1 MHYVES
7 PARSRTPAA
16 KRDERLT
23 RSRGI
28 GLTWNPLIHWPRS
41 DVLDYIRSR
50 GDILHAA
57 YRIYGSSRVSCA
69 FCVLA
74 SQADLLAATR
84 CDDNAAI
91 YREIVELEICS
102 TFFFQNKRW
111 LGDVAPGLL
120 DAPILAALAEAKE
133 RAAQRQAAE
142 SEIPAH
148 LLYEAGWPMCMPT
161 AVEARH
167 LASVRQRVA
176 AAVGLRVDGLD
187 GATVGARHAALIQQK
202 AQQRQA

>member
-1 MHYVES
+1 M
-7 PARSRTPAA
+7 
-16 KRDERLT
+16 T

-74 SQADLLAATR
+74 SQADLLSATR

-91 YREIVELEICS
+91 YREIVELEIRS
-102 TFFFQNKRW
+102 TFSFQSKRW

-120 DAPILAALAEAKE
+120 DAPARCRSRGHRRRLPGWRGGRRPLCGADPATDPA
-133 RAAQRQAAE
+133 RAGV
-142 SEIPAH
+142 S
-148 LLYEAGWPMCMPT
+148 
-161 AVEARH
+161 
-167 LASVRQRVA
+167 
-176 AAVGLRVDGLD
+176 AVGS
-187 GATVGARHAALIQQK
+187 GATCLRT
-202 AQQRQA
+202 